1 MMQLSEFHELV
12 KMTNLPIVVE
22 FWAEWCGPCRA
33 MAPQLQSTE
42 KAFEGKVQLVRVNA
56 DESPEILRELN
67 VMGIPTVIGYA
78 SGKQVARKTGYMGEP
93 ELMAFFEAV
102 EKGES
107 PVFQRSLMTRII
119 YLVAGAALIVAGVSG
134 GTSWL
139 LIVLGVLVA
148 IYGIWDRCPIISAI
162 RQRLSPK

>member
-1 MMQLSEFHELV
+1 
-12 KMTNLPIVVE
+12 
-22 FWAEWCGPCRA
+22 
-33 MAPQLQSTE
+33 
-42 KAFEGKVQLVRVNA
+42 VRVNA

-107 PVFQRSLMTRII
+107 PVF
-119 YLVAGAALIVAGVSG
+119 
-134 GTSWL
+134 
-139 LIVLGVLVA
+139 
-148 IYGIWDRCPIISAI
+148 
-162 RQRLSPK
+162 